1 MARYVALL
9 NWTEQG
15 IRGFRDSPKRSN
27 DFSSL
32 VESLGGTVREMLW
45 TVGQYDLVVIVDFDD
60 EEAAVAA
67 VLRVNSAGNIRSC
80 TMRAFTAEEMTQIV
94 RKAG

>member
-1 MARYVALL
+1 MATYVALL
-9 NWTEQG
+9 NWTDQG
-15 IRGFRDSPKRSN
+15 IKGFRDSPKRSN

-32 VESLGGTVREMLW
+32 VESLGGTVRELLW
-45 TVGQYDLVVIVDFDD
+45 TVGQYDLICVVDFDD

-80 TMRAFTAEEMTQIV
+80 TLRAFTAEEMSHIV

>member
-1 MARYVALL
+1 MAVYVALI

-15 IRGFRDSPKRSN
+15 IKGFRDSPKRAN

-32 VESLGGTVREMLW
+32 VESMGGTVRELLW
-45 TVGQYDLVVIVDFDD
+45 TVGQYDVVSIVDFED

-80 TMRAFTAEEMTQIV
+80 TLRAFTAEEMTSIV